1 MEIILILIKLT
12 ITIGILNVWIIRFNQ
27 ETPWRVVNAK
37 SLKEEFNVY
46 GLPSWFIY
54 LIGFLKI
61 TLAGLLIIGLWIES
75 LNLYASGLMILLMI
89 GAILMHVKVRD
100 PLKKST
106 PAFSMIILLLTV
118 LINSIN

>member
-12 ITIGILNVWIIRFNQ
+12 IAIGILNVWMIRFNQ
-27 ETPWRVVNAK
+27 ETPWRGGNAK

-61 TLAGLLIIGLWIES
+61 TLGGLLIIGLWIES

-100 PLKKST
+100 PLKKSI
-106 PAFSMIILLLTV
+106 PAFSMIILLLTI

>member
-100 PLKKST
+100 PLKKSI